1 MTLFDSHNEGE
12 ARPRVTVLLP
22 LPFEVPFDY
31 FGLPERDLPPGTL
44 VEVPLGPRLVRGVV
58 WDRAPAGDVA
68 DAKLKTVEGVLPLP
82 PFPDDLMKLVEWI
95 AGYTLS
101 PLGSVLRLAMAVP
114 TRWRPQKP
122 VPSYI
127 IGAND
132 PPRMTPA
139 RAKVLDFMRD
149 APPLTKREIAEI
161 AGVTPSVI
169 AGLVEAGA
177 LKEAPRG
184 VPSIPGV
191 TGEKPNLRPDQ
202 AKAANVLTAKV
213 KAGEPTVTLLDGVT
227 GSGKTETYMEAVAQA
242 VEEGGQVLILLP
254 EIALTAQLLDRF
266 AKRLGFAPEAWHSD
280 RTPAKRRAA
289 YQKIAK
295 GEAPVVVGARSAL
308 FLPFPNLKLIV
319 VDEEHET
326 AFRQDDG
333 TLYHGRDMAVVR
345 GHLGKFPVVL
355 ASATPSLETVMNVEW
370 GRYDKVVLEERHGT
384 AGLPEITAI
393 DMRVDAPDSGNF
405 LSPKLVQAMV
415 ETLARGEQVLLYL
428 NRRGF
433 APLTLCRACG
443 HRFQCPHCT
452 AWLVEHRFKRK
463 LQCHHC
469 GYQVP
474 VPKQCPECDAE
485 DKLVPIGPGV
495 ERVAEEVMSFFPEA
509 RLGVLSSDF
518 LLRDALKNQKQKN
531 GQRPSLTALA
541 RERVTE
547 FAEGKLD
554 ILVGTQIVAKGH
566 HFPKLTLVGVVD
578 ADMGLAGADPRAAER
593 SFQMLTQVAGRAGRE
608 AAQGHVLV
616 QTYDPD
622 HPVIAALVKGN
633 RDEFMAVE
641 AQDRELV
648 GLPPFGRMAA
658 LILSGTDRREV
669 EAVGRAIRAAAPP
682 NSMDLMVLGP
692 AEAPLAMI
700 RGQHRQRLLI
710 KGKRNMALQPLIRAW
725 LDAVKVPNSVRV
737 SIDIDP
743 ISFL

>member
-1 MTLFDSHNEGE
+1 MTLFESETPK
-12 ARPRVTVLLP
+12 RISVLLP
-22 LPFEVPFDY
+22 LPFEGPFDY
-31 FGLPERDLPPGTL
+31 FGLADRELPPGTL

-58 WDRAPAGDVA
+58 WDKEPAGDVA
-68 DAKLKTVEGVLPLP
+68 DEKLKAVEGVLPLP

-95 AGYTLS
+95 AGYTLT

-114 TRWRPQKP
+114 TRWKPQKA
-122 VPSYI
+122 VPYYK

-139 RAKVLDFMRD
+139 RARVLDFMRD
-149 APPLTKREIAEI
+149 APPLTKKEIAEI

-177 LKEAPRG
+177 VEEAPRG
-184 VPSIPGV
+184 APSIPRV
-191 TGEKPNLRPDQ
+191 TGDEPMLRPDQ
-202 AKAANVLTAKV
+202 AKAADALTAKV
-213 KAGEPTVTLLDGVT
+213 KAGEATVTLLDGVT
-227 GSGKTETYMEAVAQA
+227 GSGKTETYMEAVAKA

-266 AKRLGFAPEAWHSD
+266 AKRLGFAPEPWHSD

-370 GRYDKVVLEERHGT
+370 GRYDKVVLEGRHGT

-393 DMRVDAPDSGNF
+393 DMRAEGPDSGSF
-405 LSPKLVQAMV
+405 LSPPLMQAMV
-415 ETLARGEQVLLYL
+415 ETLGRGEQVLLYL

-474 VPKQCPECDAE
+474 VPKQCPSCEAE

-495 ERVAEEVMSFFPEA
+495 ERVAEEVMSYFPEA

-518 LLRDALKNQKQKN
+518 LLREAVQKQKG

-541 RERVTE
+541 REKVAQ
-547 FAEGKLD
+547 FADGQLD

-608 AAQGHVLV
+608 ATQGHVLV

-641 AQDRELV
+641 AKDREMV

-658 LILSGTDRREV
+658 LILSGADRREV

-710 KGKRNMALQPLIRAW
+710 KGKRTTTLQPLIRGW
-725 LDAVKVPNSVRV
+725 LDAVKVPSSVRV

>member
-1 MTLFDSHNEGE
+1 MTLFESETPK
-12 ARPRVTVLLP
+12 RISVLLP
-22 LPFEVPFDY
+22 LPFEGPFDY
-31 FGLPERDLPPGTL
+31 FGLADRELPPGTL

-58 WDRAPAGDVA
+58 WDKEPAGDVA
-68 DAKLKTVEGVLPLP
+68 DEKLKAVEGVLPLP

-95 AGYTLS
+95 AGYTLT

-114 TRWRPQKP
+114 TRWKPQKA
-122 VPSYI
+122 VPYYK

-139 RAKVLDFMRD
+139 RARVLDFMRD
-149 APPLTKREIAEI
+149 APPLTKKEIAEI

-177 LKEAPRG
+177 LEEAPRG
-184 VPSIPGV
+184 APSIPRV
-191 TGEKPNLRPDQ
+191 TGDKPTLRPDQ
-202 AKAANVLTAKV
+202 AKAADALTAKV
-213 KAGEPTVTLLDGVT
+213 KAGEATVTLLDGVT
-227 GSGKTETYMEAVAQA
+227 GSGKTETYMEAVAKA

-266 AKRLGFAPEAWHSD
+266 AKRLGFAPEPWHSD

-370 GRYDKVVLEERHGT
+370 GRYDKVVLEGRHGT

-393 DMRVDAPDSGNF
+393 DMRAEGPDSGSF
-405 LSPKLVQAMV
+405 LSPPLMQAMV
-415 ETLARGEQVLLYL
+415 ETLGRGEQVLLYL

-474 VPKQCPECDAE
+474 VPKQCPSCEAE

-495 ERVAEEVMSFFPEA
+495 ERVAEEVMSYFPDA

-518 LLRDALKNQKQKN
+518 LLREAVQKQKG

-541 RERVTE
+541 REKVAQ
-547 FAEGKLD
+547 FADGQLD

-641 AQDRELV
+641 AKDREMV

-658 LILSGTDRREV
+658 LILSGADRREV

-710 KGKRNMALQPLIRAW
+710 KGKRTTALQPLIRGW
-725 LDAVKVPNSVRV
+725 LNAVKVPSSVRV